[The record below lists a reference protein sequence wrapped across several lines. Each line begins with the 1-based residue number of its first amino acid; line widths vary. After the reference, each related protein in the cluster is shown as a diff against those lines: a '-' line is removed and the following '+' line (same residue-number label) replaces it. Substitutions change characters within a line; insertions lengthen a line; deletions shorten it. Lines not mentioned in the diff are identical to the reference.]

1 MYTEVKELV
10 NFLAVFMYRR
20 IPKRRINIF
29 MESFANHLLAR
40 FYSNWRPFEPKYAQT
55 ERILAIKTNGRL
67 DEIFYNIATSVG
79 IDMNDLYSS
88 LPSTIFIYCNPGEV
102 TCRISDYLSTI
113 MIWYGD
119 VNEDRIYVPFPIGAA
134 KYYDGDPRN
143 IQNTVFTAYTKSLAV
158 GKKDVRPERCV
169 PLNLTN
175 SAGINLYEFF
185 SARFVDIA
193 QIPPVL
199 FRNKG
204 QNSKPFTL
212 RPFAPTRF
220 GTHHLRSVH
229 NDMRRIQRA
238 ATYFAVASSDAMN
251 RPAVAPLLENFSM
264 NFQFAMNAEGSN
276 VNSSTMVK
284 PVNVSVMSNQYSV
297 MIPLTLATFPH
308 PVNTYNPPPSM
319 TDFTY
324 SPTTAFVKSGQIIG
338 NPSSVTYFTSDP
350 SKPDFVP
357 ADNSMSNVANNPN
370 RNNTSSDQFTTTF
383 LPAPKTDSHAENVGF
398 PVCDEPISI
407 ENNWCYTVPTSDNAS
422 EFEIW
427 KPKPRPAF
435 TVNSGN
441 STESVFRSSYIF
453 DSPMFQA
460 PTAEPDVNQSN
471 AQQLLEVSNDLKV
484 NDLQYNP
491 NNLSFLNV
499 SPELSP
505 SNVFSPEA
513 SSTQEFSQQVP
524 TQNDVFQQSQVSLT
538 QVQQQQQQQQMLPQ
552 QVLQSQILQPEA
564 QVIPQQAIPMQPIP
578 VQPILPHQT
587 FHSEMQDVSSQGT
600 TLPPI
605 FVQHGVVPQ
614 IPRASKKSSPWKTN
628 FLPNYYTK

>member
-193 QIPPVL
+193 
-199 FRNKG
+199 
-204 QNSKPFTL
+204 
-212 RPFAPTRF
+212 
-220 GTHHLRSVH
+220 
-229 NDMRRIQRA
+229 QRA

>member
-10 NFLAVFMYRR
+10 NFLAVFMYQR

-40 FYSNWRPFEPKYAQT
+40 FYCNWRPFEPKYAQT

-102 TCRISDYLSTI
+102 TCRISDYSSTI

-134 KYYDGDPRN
+134 KYYDGDSRN

-158 GKKDVRPERCV
+158 DKFSGKKDVRPERCV

-185 SARFVDIA
+185 SARFVNIA
-193 QIPPVL
+193 Q
-199 FRNKG
+199 
-204 QNSKPFTL
+204 
-212 RPFAPTRF
+212 
-220 GTHHLRSVH
+220 H
-229 NDMRRIQRA
+229 A
-238 ATYFAVASSDAMN
+238 AAYLAVASSNAMN
-251 RPAVAPLLENFSM
+251 RPAVTPLLENFSM

-276 VNSSTMVK
+276 VNSSTMVN

-319 TDFTY
+319 TDFTN
-324 SPTTAFVKSGQIIG
+324 SPTTAFVKSGQTIG
-338 NPSSVTYFTSDP
+338 NPSPVTYFTSDP

-383 LPAPKTDSHAENVGF
+383 LPAPKTDSHDENVGF

-407 ENNWCYTVPTSDNAS
+407 ENNWCYTVPTSNNAS

-460 PTAEPDVNQSN
+460 PTAEPNVNQSN
-471 AQQLLEVSNDLKV
+471 AQQLLEVSNDLEV
-484 NDLQYNP
+484 NDLQYNLK
-491 NNLSFLNV
+491 NLSFLNV

-524 TQNDVFQQSQVSLT
+524 TQNLFQQSQVSLT

-552 QVLQSQILQPEA
+552 QVLQSQILQPKAE
-564 QVIPQQAIPMQPIP
+564 VIPQQAIPMQPVP
-578 VQPILPHQT
+578 VQPILPHQ
-587 FHSEMQDVSSQGT
+587 